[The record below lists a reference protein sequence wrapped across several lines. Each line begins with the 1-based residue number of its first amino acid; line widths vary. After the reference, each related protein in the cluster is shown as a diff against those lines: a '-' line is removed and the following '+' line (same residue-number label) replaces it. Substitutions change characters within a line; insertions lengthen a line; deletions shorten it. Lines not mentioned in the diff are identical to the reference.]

1 MVRIEP
7 VALGNLI
14 SFFRKVRLLIALLV
28 DHLPRASKIVEH
40 GLQVLIGLHSWLL
53 PSLVGVRL
61 PGDPLM
67 KTILLFCVMLIAGCS
82 GQLQITH
89 GPANN
94 IAEPEMAIG
103 KQVGKFSYGGRIHE
117 IKIDGVDYLVVD
129 TSSSG
134 VCIIPKLPRGE
145 AP

>member
-1 MVRIEP
+1 MNMVRIEP

-94 IAEPEMAIG
+94 IAEP
-103 KQVGKFSYGGRIHE
+103 
-117 IKIDGVDYLVVD
+117 
-129 TSSSG
+129 
-134 VCIIPKLPRGE
+134 
-145 AP
+145 